1 VVAAL
6 DDVLLEDKHSGAVHF
21 RLEEPDATPSPGN
34 TLRALRV
41 LRWYDA
47 ATEADSAGQGLDD
60 RWRHQ
65 WPALLA

>member
-21 RLEEPDATPSPGN
+21 RFEEPDGTPIPWN
-34 TLRALRV
+34 TLRALPV

-47 ATEADSAGQGLDD
+47 STEAEREPGS
-60 RWRHQ
+60 
-65 WPALLA
+65 